1 MFPVAPGGPLA
12 RATAWTMLVTVAV
25 LVKSVVNKAMIMTA
39 VKATDPGA
47 TIRTEVFS
55 REPLYNDVAEI
66 CISVLVTYGV
76 AGNPPLALAA
86 LPAVTLLQQTP
97 RRLHRRNR
105 S

>member
-1 MFPVAPGGPLA
+1 MRSGL
-12 RATAWTMLVTVAV
+12 
-25 LVKSVVNKAMIMTA
+25 NKAMIMTA

-47 TIRTEVFS
+47 TIRTEVFG

-76 AGNPPLALAA
+76 A
-86 LPAVTLLQQTP
+86 
-97 RRLHRRNR
+97 